1 MGRSWSPGRPSR
13 SFDDRTEAYD
23 LRWRA
28 PRLGV
33 GSRWLGPLRDMGD
46 PMKRRDVQEF
56 LAETLDEVER
66 LDPEVRE
73 KLMELAARD
82 SGDRADAIRALFVG
96 TAS

>member
-1 MGRSWSPGRPSR
+1 
-13 SFDDRTEAYD
+13 
-23 LRWRA
+23 
-28 PRLGV
+28 
-33 GSRWLGPLRDMGD
+33 
-46 PMKRRDVQEF
+46 MKRRDVQEF